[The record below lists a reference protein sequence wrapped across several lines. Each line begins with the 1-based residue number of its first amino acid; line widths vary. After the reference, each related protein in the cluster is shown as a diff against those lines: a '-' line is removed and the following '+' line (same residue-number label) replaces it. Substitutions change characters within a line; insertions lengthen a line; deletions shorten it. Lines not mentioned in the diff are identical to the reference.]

1 MKDKETRLSFDDEES
16 EKLLR
21 GFLSGALFNAG
32 LICRADDRGDPV
44 VQLSPPLICG
54 QEEIDFIAGTLR
66 EVLTEAGKQ
75 TGLMHHARTTE
86 TAAPDA
92 SGMGREGLAG
102 TATSGYQRLSLWW
115 EAIPAPLPPRPALTE
130 DLDVDVC
137 IVGAGFTGL
146 WTAHALA
153 LADPTLRVVVLER
166 EVAGFGASGRNGGWC
181 SALFATSDAALARQ
195 HGLDAM
201 RQMRRAMQETVDVV
215 GASAAA
221 EGIDCHFAKGG
232 TIDVSRSEAQQLRAL
247 AEVDEARA
255 LGFGESDLRWLGPDE
270 TRELIGAAD
279 VRGATFTPHCAAL
292 QPALLARG
300 LADAVERRG
309 VRIFEHT
316 EVRRIDAG
324 EAGDRPSV
332 RAGGGTVR
340 AEFVVRATE
349 AWTATLP
356 GLERAVVPVYSLMV
370 ATEPLG
376 ADFWAQAGLDGR
388 ATFTDYRH
396 MIIYGQRT
404 ADGRIAFGGR
414 GAPYHFASAI
424 SESFDREPQV
434 HALLRQTLA
443 ELFPQVADARFTH
456 AWGGP
461 LGIPRD
467 WHSSVGLD
475 RATGI
480 AWAGGY
486 VGDGVSTTNLA
497 GRTLADLI
505 TGADTPL
512 TRLPWVGHVS
522 PRWEPEP
529 LRWLGVNAGL
539 WTMKLA
545 DRSETRRGRPSRLA
559 GAMGRLLGQ

>member
-1 MKDKETRLSFDDEES
+1 M
-16 EKLLR
+16 
-21 GFLSGALFNAG
+21 G
-32 LICRADDRGDPV
+32 L
-44 VQLSPPLICG
+44 G
-54 QEEIDFIAGTLR
+54 QEVTAG
-66 EVLTEAGKQ
+66 
-75 TGLMHHARTTE
+75 
-86 TAAPDA
+86 AA
-92 SGMGREGLAG
+92 
-102 TATSGYQRLSLWW
+102 SGYQRLSLWW
-115 EAIPAPLPPRPALTE
+115 EGIPVPLPSRPALTE

-153 LADPTLRVVVLER
+153 LADPSLRIVILER
-166 EVAGFGASGRNGGWC
+166 EVAGYGASGRNGGWC

-195 HGLDAM
+195 HGLGSM
-201 RQMRRAMQETVDVV
+201 RAMRRAMQKTVDVV
-215 GASAAA
+215 GASAAR
-221 EGIDCHFAKGG
+221 EGIDCQFVKGG
-232 TIDVSRSEAQQLRAL
+232 SIDLVRSEAQRARAV

-255 LGFGESDLRWLGPDE
+255 LGFGEDDLRWLGPDE
-270 TRELIGAAD
+270 TRAVIGAAGTL
-279 VRGATFTPHCAAL
+279 GATFTPHCAVV

-300 LADAVERRG
+300 LADAVERHG
-309 VRIFEHT
+309 VRVYEHT
-316 EVRRIDAG
+316 EVLALQAG
-324 EAGDRPSV
+324 EAGDRPSA
-332 RAGGGTVR
+332 RTTGGTVR

-356 GLERAVVPVYSLMV
+356 GLERALVPVYSLMV
-370 ATEPLG
+370 ATEPLS
-376 ADFWAQAGLDGR
+376 ADFWSRAGLESR
-388 ATFTDYRH
+388 ATFADHRH

-404 ADGRIAFGGR
+404 ADDRIAFGGR
-414 GAPYHFASAI
+414 GAPYHFGSTI
-424 SESFDREPQV
+424 SSTFDSEPGV

-443 ELFPQVADARFTH
+443 ELFPEVADARFTH

-475 RATGI
+475 RATGL

-545 DRSETRRGRPSRLA
+545 DRSENRRGRPSRLA